1 MKRILV
7 PVDGSAQSAEA
18 LEFTLEE
25 FPESEIT
32 ALTVVDPKEI
42 TYIRDS
48 PVDTDPPA
56 FQKRVENVLEG
67 ATRTASEYDR
77 EVDTES
83 RTGRPARVIVGYADQ
98 KAFDHIVM
106 GSHGRSGL
114 TRILLGSVA
123 EDVARRAPVPVTI
136 VR

>member
-18 LEFTLEE
+18 LEFALEE
-25 FPESEIT
+25 FPDSEIT

-48 PVDTDPPA
+48 PVDTDLPA

-67 ATRTASEYDR
+67 ATTTASEYDR

-98 KAFDHIVM
+98 EAFDHIVM